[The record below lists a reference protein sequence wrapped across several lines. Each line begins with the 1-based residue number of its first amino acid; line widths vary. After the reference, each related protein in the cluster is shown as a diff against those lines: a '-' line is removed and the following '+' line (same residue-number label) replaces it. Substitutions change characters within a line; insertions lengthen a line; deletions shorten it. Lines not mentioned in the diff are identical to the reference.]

1 MRKGKSVIG
10 KPILSLAD
18 GARLHEVKDVILGA
32 GNDNVVGLLAD
43 EGGFLAS
50 SHVVPIEEVVSFGR
64 DAVVVARR
72 ESVIAANEVP
82 EIGSI
87 VARDQSLLGT
97 RVFTETGD
105 DQGKIND
112 VYFDEPTGR
121 ILGFELSGGVFTDA
135 AQGTRYV
142 PVEELVRVG
151 PDVAYVHPET
161 ADLLEQQRGGI
172 SGALAGV
179 GDKAK
184 SAVGEATDGARA
196 ATAEA
201 KPEDALIGK
210 RTGRDVEDAN
220 GAVVVPAGRRVTS
233 DDIERARAADKL
245 ADLTAAVGLGEAG
258 LAAASAKDALGAA
271 GDSAASLWDKFTRK
285 VGEMTDAAGQRV
297 DHEQT
302 KRRLDQIEDAVGRP
316 VTKVFLD
323 LEDRVILDLGDLIT
337 HAAVQRA
344 HDAGALDSLLGSV
357 YKGEVAF
364 QRDEMRAER
373 PGEATLEVASGPGI
387 SAPAVEDLR
396 SKVDETERQRDE
408 EAEAKKAQAEQD
420 REEREAERA
429 KRGRERESA
438 AKEREQE
445 GPATPAAKS
454 H

>member
-1 MRKGKSVIG
+1 MKAGSLRARTSSPSRKS
-10 KPILSLAD
+10 
-18 GARLHEVKDVILGA
+18 
-32 GNDNVVGLLAD
+32 
-43 EGGFLAS
+43 
-50 SHVVPIEEVVSFGR
+50 VSFGR

-121 ILGFELSGGVFTDA
+121 ILGFELSGGAFADA

-172 SGALAGV
+172 SGALADA

-184 SAVGEATDGARA
+184 SAVGEATDGAKA

-210 RTGRDVEDAN
+210 RTGRDVEDDN

-271 GDSAASLWDKFTRK
+271 GDSAAGMWDKFTRK

-396 SKVDETERQRDE
+396 SKVDETERQREE